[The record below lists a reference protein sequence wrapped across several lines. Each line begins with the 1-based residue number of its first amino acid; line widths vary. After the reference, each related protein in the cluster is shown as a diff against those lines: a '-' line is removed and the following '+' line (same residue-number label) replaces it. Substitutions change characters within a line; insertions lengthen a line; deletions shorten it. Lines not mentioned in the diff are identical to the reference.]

1 MNRTTWLVLALALLV
16 ISGVIASQQAF
27 SQQEPYLPPY
37 EVEEESGDAS
47 LQQAV
52 PTPIPAATPGDAF
65 FETGSPM
72 PDPDQAPGATVTVP
86 TTEAVPE
93 APAGGPALASDTV
106 IASYTFDDAA
116 ALDGWA
122 FAQSQDDPVAAQEWF
137 ILEEELVAPD
147 NSRAVYPFVDPIA
160 LPPETLDG
168 DGAVEASA
176 LTRGS
181 AERVGLLIGY
191 QDEQNYVALILG
203 TEDSLVYS
211 GLSLIRMIDGE
222 PTVLAQDASLLLEPD
237 SWYRLR
243 LEVAGDTV
251 RALIDDRE
259 VAAATLETPLA
270 GNQVG
275 TYAGSEGFA
284 YFDNLRILGN

>member
-1 MNRTTWLVLALALLV
+1 
-16 ISGVIASQQAF
+16 
-27 SQQEPYLPPY
+27 
-37 EVEEESGDAS
+37 
-47 LQQAV
+47 
-52 PTPIPAATPGDAF
+52 
-65 FETGSPM
+65 
-72 PDPDQAPGATVTVP
+72 
-86 TTEAVPE
+86 
-93 APAGGPALASDTV
+93 
-106 IASYTFDDAA
+106 
-116 ALDGWA
+116 
-122 FAQSQDDPVAAQEWF
+122 
-137 ILEEELVAPD
+137 
-147 NSRAVYPFVDPIA
+147 
-160 LPPETLDG
+160 
-168 DGAVEASA
+168 
-176 LTRGS
+176 
-181 AERVGLLIGY
+181 VGLLIGY

-203 TEDSLVYS
+203 AEDSLVYS